1 MNSLFILVAAATLG
15 IEVGWEPLPEGG
27 HEYTIQIEP
36 QLLDVLKEGK
46 DEIFSVVPPELNVRR
61 YRLLVGTGK
70 LARVS
75 GQPRPTDDTGVAL
88 GQQGPPHAER
98 RPDVTL
104 PETTDSTQKGA
115 RGGRETNN
123 EPTKPER
130 LHTAD
135 DSPNLLKNATYESP
149 PETVH
154 TKKPPSGPAASG
166 ADAEPGRP
174 WFAFVTAMVFL
185 CCSLG
190 ANIYL
195 GWAAWDARSRY
206 RSTLARLRAE
216 PAS

>member
-1 MNSLFILVAAATLG
+1 MSSLLILVAAATLG

-46 DEIFSVVPPELNVRR
+46 DEIFSEVPPELDVRR

-75 GQPRPTDDTGVAL
+75 GRPRRADDAEVAL
-88 GQQGPPHAER
+88 GQQGRDQAGR
-98 RPDVTL
+98 RGDLTL

-115 RGGRETNN
+115 RGGNKTIS
-123 EPTKPER
+123 EPKTPER
-130 LHTAD
+130 LQAAD
-135 DSPNLLKNATYESP
+135 DSPNPLKNATYESP

-154 TKKPPSGPAASG
+154 AKKPASGPSASG
-166 ADAEPGRP
+166 ADAEPSRP

-206 RSTLARLRAE
+206 RSTLARLRVE